1 MKKDKD
7 RTITLLLILCMACF
21 VAACVLYRLYANERQ
36 KRTLDNLQFQAALQL
51 KRAEIVKADS
61 ATHRLEQQMS
71 IDSAVHASAVGRLK
85 TRIGQLTARLP
96 QLQPI
101 TVVEDTV
108 CARFIASTIQKDTII
123 ATQDTLIHKL
133 EERATELVGTFR
145 KILAQKDTAMVSQ
158 IAIADMWQGQATN
171 FEKLYQKAYKQSR
184 KRVSVGP
191 YLGVG
196 WPGGV
201 QLGFGVS
208 YSILRF

>member
-1 MKKDKD
+1 MKDKKL
-7 RTITLLLILCMACF
+7 ITLLLLLLGTCF
-21 VAACVLYRLYANERQ
+21 VVSCVLFRLWENEKQ
-36 KRTLDNLQFQAALQL
+36 DRTIDGLKFQMALHL
-51 KRAEIVKADS
+51 KRAEVSKADS
-61 ATHRLEQQMS
+61 VVKRLEEQMS
-71 IDSAVHASAVGRLK
+71 IDSAIHASAVSRLK
-85 TRIGQLTARLP
+85 TRVGQLTARLP

-101 TVVEDTV
+101 TPIEDTV

-145 KILAQKDTAMVSQ
+145 NILAQKDTIITSQ
-158 IAIADMWQGQATN
+158 TAIADMWQGQATN

-184 KRVSVGP
+184 KRVSIGP

-196 WPGGV
+196 WPGPVQVGV
-201 QLGFGVS
+201 GVS